1 MKKIDEINDIDELI
15 VDYIT
20 GRLTPD
26 KFDYLNSWIA
36 ESKDNLFYFRKLQ
49 EIWYVSAP
57 QDEDVYDKELA
68 YNRFLYRVKEAN
80 QFAEIT
86 PRKKNVFT
94 KRFIQIA
101 ASVAIIVALT
111 SIYFLK
117 FVSPSITSTKD
128 EFYSITVPYGAKS
141 KVTLSDSTKVWL
153 NSGTTIEYSYIAKDK
168 IRKLVLNG
176 EAYFE
181 VAKMKGIPFIVKT
194 DRLDIK
200 VLGTKFNV
208 TSYAEDPQVNITLL
222 EGSIAL
228 KTDNSKSNEILLKP
242 NKSATFDKFSNSLE
256 IKSVNAYTSIQ
267 WSDGIII
274 FDEEKLEQI
283 ARRLEREYNVKIDIT
298 NASTSLTDS
307 RFYGVFNKNQSIKDI
322 FDIITLN
329 EKLRYKMKGD
339 TIKVYSSERHN

>member
-26 KFDYLNSWIA
+26 KFNYLNSWIA
-36 ESKDNLFYFRKLQ
+36 ESKENLLYFRKLQ
-49 EIWYVSAP
+49 EIWYAAAP
-57 QDEDVYDKELA
+57 QDDNTFDKELA
-68 YNRFLYRVKEAN
+68 YNRFLYRVKEAT
-80 QFAEIT
+80 QSDAVIF
-86 PRKKNVFT
+86 RKRFFPT

-101 ASVAIIVALT
+101 ASVAIIVVLG

-117 FVSPSITSTKD
+117 FLPSTNPKD
-128 EFYSITVPYGAKS
+128 EFYSITVPYGSKS

-153 NSGTTIEYSYIAKDK
+153 NSGTTIRYSYIAKDK

-181 VAKMKGIPFIVKT
+181 VAKMKGVPFIVET
-194 DRLDIK
+194 DKLDVK

-208 TSYAEDPQVNITLL
+208 TSYGEDAQINVTLL

-228 KTDNSKSNEILLKP
+228 KMENEKDKEVLLVP
-242 NKSATFDKFSNSLE
+242 NKSATFDKSSNKLE
-256 IKSVNAYTSIQ
+256 IKDVDGSLSTQ
-267 WSDGIII
+267 WSEGVLI
-274 FDEEKLEQI
+274 FDNEKLVQI
-283 ARRLEREYNVKIDIT
+283 VHRLEREYNVKIDLT
-298 NASTSLTDS
+298 NELLNDS

-329 EKLRYKMKGD
+329 NKIQYQMKGD
-339 TIKVYSSERHN
+339 TIKVSTVRKYN

>member
-36 ESKDNLFYFRKLQ
+36 ESKENLLYFRKLQ
-49 EIWYVSAP
+49 EIWYAAAP
-57 QDEDVYDKELA
+57 QDDNVFDKELA
-68 YNRFLYRVKEAN
+68 YNRFLYRVKESN
-80 QFAEIT
+80 QSGAVI
-86 PRKKNVFT
+86 PRNRFFFT

-101 ASVAIIVALT
+101 ASVAIIIVLG

-117 FVSPSITSTKD
+117 SLSSTNPKD
-128 EFYSITVPYGAKS
+128 AFYSITVPYGSKS

-181 VAKMKGIPFIVKT
+181 VAKMKGVPFIVET
-194 DRLDIK
+194 DKLDVR

-208 TSYAEDPQVNITLL
+208 TSYHEDAQINVTLL

-228 KTDNSKSNEILLKP
+228 KMDNNKEKEVLLAP
-242 NKSATFDKFSNSLE
+242 NKSATFDKSSSQLE
-256 IKSVNAYTSIQ
+256 IKDVDGSLSTQ
-267 WSDGIII
+267 WSEGVII
-274 FDEEKLEQI
+274 FDNEKLAQI
-283 ARRLEREYNVKIDIT
+283 ARRLEREYNVKIDLT
-298 NASTSLTDS
+298 NELLNDS
-307 RFYGVFNKNQSIKDI
+307 RFYGVFNKNQSVKDI

-329 EKLRYKMKGD
+329 NKLHYQMRGD
-339 TIKVYSSERHN
+339 TIKVSTVRKYN